1 MASSAQKPCLAAAT
15 LFAGLAVV
23 IARLAVAPLGAAD
36 LIGIA
41 ACAAGSGAFA
51 TLAFTLGPRPASAN
65 AAPHSTRG
73 IDAAA
78 LAEQIAATID
88 ARLAAAGERRQE
100 EMLRAALAARPAPV
114 QTEPPGAAFTSDQI
128 SAPGTAKPRLGR
140 GLAGLMHH
148 PSALVSPA
156 PENTTEKAA

>member
-1 MASSAQKPCLAAAT
+1 MAQSAQKPCLAAAT

-51 TLAFTLGPRPASAN
+51 TLAFTLAPRAAQAN
-65 AAPHSTRG
+65 AA
-73 IDAAA
+73 
-78 LAEQIAATID
+78 LADQIATAVD

-100 EMLRAALAARPAPV
+100 EMLRAARAARPAPV
-114 QTEPPGAAFTSDQI
+114 QTEPPGAALTSDQI
-128 SAPGTAKPRLGR
+128 SAPGTAKSRLGR

-156 PENTTEKAA
+156 PDNTTEKAA